1 VPVRD
6 AFDPIHVRALACLL
20 GVIVCKDLITVDV
33 TFSFIAHPAQFH
45 LSFIDGFPRLLPTA
59 AAYWFLAVVT
69 VLSFVAALR
78 MSSGSRRAALW
89 LTLLYGGVLLS
100 DALMYATNL
109 YLLVLLLGVCCLA
122 PLTAAS
128 ASWPP
133 WPPWPPWPRCIGQLT
148 VSAVYLGAGASK
160 LDPEFLSGR
169 VLEAVLYFDSYYP
182 RLIGWH
188 SPTGFRV
195 LSWLTALTELGLAF
209 ALWHPRTVRYALI
222 VGVAFH
228 SAIATFIPV
237 RIFSLLMMASYVLF
251 LPASQLQRAEAW
263 FAQRISPIWRAP
275 LCVVAALALYLLD
288 PFAKTR
294 ITGIVEVA
302 IALGLNEL
310 WRRRSAT
317 RAVQPRPPRISR
329 RVGPVL
335 VACYAAFQAFTIIK
349 PWIGFSK
356 FCSWQMFSEVL
367 MMTVDTEVLQEG
379 GWSKTVLANASP
391 RWRSTRP
398 RHYWSSLSEERF
410 YLQGYQRWLA
420 RQNQPGQVRLSVH
433 YSLFHARPK
442 QLVIG
447 PD

>member
-1 VPVRD
+1 MPARD

-33 TFSFIAHPAQFH
+33 TFSFVAHPGHFH
-45 LSFIDGFPRLLPTA
+45 LSSIDGFPRLLPTA
-59 AAYWFLAVVT
+59 AAYWFLLGVT
-69 VLSFVAALR
+69 VLSFLAALR

-89 LTLLYGGVLLS
+89 LTLLYGGALLS

-122 PLTAAS
+122 PLVAAS
-128 ASWPP
+128 T
-133 WPPWPPWPRCIGQLT
+133 PWPRRIGQLT
-148 VSAVYLGAGASK
+148 VSAVYLGAGLSK

-188 SPTGFRV
+188 TPIGFRV

-209 ALWHPRTVRYALI
+209 ALWHPRTLRYALI
-222 VGVAFH
+222 LGVAFH
-228 SAIATFIPV
+228 SVIAPFIPV

-251 LPASQLQRAEAW
+251 LPASLLQRTEAW
-263 FAQRISPIWRAP
+263 LAQRVGPIWRAP
-275 LCVVAALALYLLD
+275 VCVAAALTLYLLD

-294 ITGIVEVA
+294 IAGFATLA

-310 WRRRSAT
+310 WRRLSAQRVVPL
-317 RAVQPRPPRISR
+317 RAPRLAP

-335 VACYAAFQAFTIIK
+335 VACYAAFQAFTVVK
-349 PWIGFSK
+349 PWLGFSK

-367 MMTVDTEVLQEG
+367 IMTVETEVLREG
-379 GWSKTVLANASP
+379 GWSKTPLANTSP
-391 RWRSTRP
+391 RWSSTRP

-420 RQNQPGQVRLSVH
+420 RQNPPGQVRLSVQ
-433 YSLFHARPK
+433 YSLFHAPPTR
-442 QLVIG
+442 LVIG

>member
-1 VPVRD
+1 VPARD
-6 AFDPIHVRALACLL
+6 AFDDPIHVRALACLL

-59 AAYWFLAVVT
+59 AAFWFLIGVT
-69 VLSFVAALR
+69 VLSFLAALR

-89 LTLLYGGVLLS
+89 LTLLYGGALVS

-122 PLTAAS
+122 PLKAAS
-128 ASWPP
+128 VSWPT
-133 WPPWPPWPRCIGQLT
+133 WPPWPRRIGQLT
-148 VSAVYLGAGASK
+148 VSAVYLGAGLSK

-188 SPTGFRV
+188 MPTGFRV

-209 ALWHPRTVRYALI
+209 ALWHPRTVRYAVI
-222 VGVAFH
+222 VGLVFH
-228 SAIATFIPV
+228 CAIAPLIPV
-237 RIFSLLMMASYVLF
+237 RIFSHLMMASYVLF

-263 FAQRISPIWRAP
+263 LAQRISPIWRAP
-275 LCVVAALALYLLD
+275 ACLVAALALYLLD
-288 PFAKTR
+288 PFAR
-294 ITGIVEVA
+294 TGLGGFINAA

-317 RAVQPRPPRISR
+317 RAVQARTPRLSP

-335 VACYAAFQAFTIIK
+335 VACYAAFQVFMIAK
-349 PWIGFSK
+349 PWLGFSK

-367 MMTVDTEVLQEG
+367 IMTVQTEVLREG
-379 GWSKTVLANASP
+379 SWNKTAPANASR
-391 RWRSTRP
+391 RWGSRP

-420 RQNQPGQVRLSVH
+420 RQNHPEQIRLSVQ
-433 YSLFHARPK
+433 YSLFHAPPT
-442 QLVIG
+442 QLLIG

>member
-1 VPVRD
+1 VPARD

-33 TFSFIAHPAQFH
+33 TFSFVAHPAHFH

-59 AAYWFLAVVT
+59 AAYWFLAGVT
-69 VLSFVAALR
+69 VLSFLAALR

-89 LTLLYGGVLLS
+89 LTLLYGGALLS

-109 YLLVLLLGVCCLA
+109 YLLVLLLAVCCLA

-128 ASWPP
+128 VA
-133 WPPWPPWPRCIGQLT
+133 WPRRIGQLT
-148 VSAVYLGAGASK
+148 VSAVYLGAGLSK

-169 VLEAVLYFDSYYP
+169 VLEAVLYHDSYYP

-188 SPTGFRV
+188 TPTGFRV
-195 LSWLTALTELGLAF
+195 LSWLTALTELALAF
-209 ALWHPRTVRYALI
+209 ALWHPRTTRYALI
-222 VGVAFH
+222 VGVVFH
-228 SAIATFIPV
+228 SAIAPLIPV

-251 LPASQLQRAEAW
+251 LPASQLQRAETW
-263 FAQRISPIWRAP
+263 LAQRISPIWRAP
-275 LCVVAALALYLLD
+275 ACVGAALALYLLD

-294 ITGIVEVA
+294 SAGFVEVA

-317 RAVQPRPPRISR
+317 RTAPSR
-329 RVGPVL
+329 SLRLSQRVAPAI
-335 VACYAAFQAFTIIK
+335 VACYAAFQAFTIVK
-349 PWIGFSK
+349 PWLGFSK

-367 MMTVDTEVLQEG
+367 IMTVETEVLREG
-379 GWSKTVLANASP
+379 SWNKTVLANASP
-391 RWRSTRP
+391 RWGNTRP

-420 RQNQPGQVRLSVH
+420 RQNQPGQVRLSVQ
-433 YSLFHARPK
+433 YSLFHAPPT